1 MFLVLALVQGANEL
15 ELKMLNI
22 FSLIIIQN
30 KYSYLDEVLDFLENE
45 KVKNSEIKI
54 YQRFGL
60 KIKGYMEFINS
71 MKNLVLTHKGSED
84 DAARKDD
91 LREKLIKYNLFEVDD
106 FNEFSTQ
113 FDDYIKSDLY

>member
-91 LREKLIKYNLFEVDD
+91 LGEKLIKYNLFEVDD

>member
-1 MFLVLALVQGANEL
+1 
-15 ELKMLNI
+15 
-22 FSLIIIQN
+22 
-30 KYSYLDEVLDFLENE
+30 
-45 KVKNSEIKI
+45 
-54 YQRFGL
+54 
-60 KIKGYMEFINS
+60 IKGYMEFINS

>member
-1 MFLVLALVQGANEL
+1 MFSAH
-15 ELKMLNI
+15 
-22 FSLIIIQN
+22 
-30 KYSYLDEVLDFLENE
+30 
-45 KVKNSEIKI
+45 IK
-54 YQRFGL
+54 
-60 KIKGYMEFINS
+60 
-71 MKNLVLTHKGSED
+71 D